1 MNENK
6 QTVAELQE
14 VFAHLGD
21 PDFVERVNAYE
32 DKRLERERENYGF
45 EVWSAFVKFW
55 GEDYKQFPEWYRKM
69 FATRFGKK
77 LAVFARAKKYIKSG
91 LNGDWRVYYVLSL
104 KRFGVFIEIKNED
117 LRTAKELFIK
127 AVNEVIPKF

>member
-32 DKRLERERENYGF
+32 EKRLEREREKYVSRMVSKNVCNPFRKKTCSVCAGEKIHKIGF
-45 EVWSAFVKFW
+45 EW
-55 GEDYKQFPEWYRKM
+55 R
-69 FATRFGKK
+69 
-77 LAVFARAKKYIKSG
+77 LAC
-91 LNGDWRVYYVLSL
+91 L
-104 KRFGVFIEIKNED
+104 
-117 LRTAKELFIK
+117 LRSFFE
-127 AVNEVIPKF
+127 AVRGIY